1 MAIHGDLIHGPT
13 YGFWTHKVAHLRLSK
28 TSLSEIH
35 AVEGIRVHTPTAR
48 SKKHLNPQ
56 TPNFNVA
63 KKRANIFQT
72 KCRMCSTLKLG
83 VRGQE
88 LIALPRQV
96 WEPFVPSTVE
106 TYMCLRQSF
115 LFLVLGFYS
124 CPWVPVLS
132 LGATSSL
139 VLGYYSCPWVKV

>member
-1 MAIHGDLIHGPT
+1 MFRVRDLIHGPT

-63 KKRANIFQT
+63 KKRANVFQT
-72 KCRMCSTLKLG
+72 KCRMCSTLKLR

-96 WEPFVPSTVE
+96 WEPFVPSPVAVPEGDIPVSETVI
-106 TYMCLRQSF
+106 S
-115 LFLVLGFYS
+115 VS
-124 CPWVPVLS
+124 CPWVLLLS
-132 LGATSSL
+132 LGASL
-139 VLGYYSCPWVKV
+139 VLGCY